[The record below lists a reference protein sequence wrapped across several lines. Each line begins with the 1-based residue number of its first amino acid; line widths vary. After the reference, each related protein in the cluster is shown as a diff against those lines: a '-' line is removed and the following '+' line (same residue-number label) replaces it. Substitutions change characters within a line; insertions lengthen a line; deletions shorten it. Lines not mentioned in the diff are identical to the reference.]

1 MEDVLEL
8 ETRRKIFDIISKNP
22 GLHLSKIADL
32 LKMRISHVEY
42 HVNYLE
48 KNDLVVVEK
57 STGFKRFYIK
67 GTIGTQD
74 KRYLSILR
82 QKTLLSI
89 VLFLLKNQTML
100 HKDILENVAVSPST
114 LSYHLNKLVKH
125 EIVEVQR
132 YGENKGYQI
141 KNRQEIITWLIQYK
155 PFDLYEEFTNVWSEL
170 SI

>member
-32 LKMRISHVEY
+32 LSMRISHVEY

-48 KNDLVVVEK
+48 KHDIISVEK
-57 STGFKRFYIK
+57 STGYKRFYIK
-67 GTIGTQD
+67 GTIGAQD

-82 QKTLLSI
+82 QKTLLYI
-89 VLFLLKNQTML
+89 VLFLLKNDTAQ

-125 EIVEVQR
+125 NIVEVQR
-132 YGENKGYQI
+132 YGENKGYHL
-141 KNRQEIITWLIQYK
+141 KYREEIITWLIQYK
-155 PFDLYEEFTNVWSEL
+155 PFDLYEEFTNVWADL

>member
-8 ETRRKIFDIISKNP
+8 ETRRKIYDIISKNP

-32 LKMRISHVEY
+32 LDMRISHVEY

-48 KNDLVVVEK
+48 KYDIITIEK
-57 STGFKRFYIK
+57 TTGYKRIYIK

-82 QKTLLSI
+82 QKTLLHI
-89 VLFLLKNQTML
+89 VLFLLKNDTVQ

-125 EIVEVQR
+125 NIVEVHR
-132 YGENKGYQI
+132 SGEQKGYQL
-141 KNRQEIITWLIQYK
+141 KNREEIITWLIQYK
-155 PFDLYEEFTNVWSEL
+155 PFDLYEGFVDVWTDL

>member
-8 ETRRKIFDIISKNP
+8 ETRRKIFDTISKNP
-22 GLHLSKIADL
+22 GLHLSKIANL
-32 LKMRISHVEY
+32 LNMRISHVEY

-48 KNDLVVVEK
+48 KYDLVVVEK

-89 VLFLLKNQTML
+89 VLFLLKNKTVL
-100 HKDILENVAVSPST
+100 HKDILENVAISPST

-132 YGENKGYQI
+132 YGENKGYQL

>member
-8 ETRRKIFDIISKNP
+8 ETRRKIFDTISKNP
-22 GLHLSKIADL
+22 GLHLSKIAEL

-48 KNDLVVVEK
+48 KHDLVVVEK
-57 STGFKRFYIK
+57 ATGYKRFYIK

-74 KRYLSILR
+74 KRYLSVLR

-89 VLFLLKNQTML
+89 ILYLLKNQIVQ

-114 LSYHLNKLVKH
+114 LSYHLNKLVKYD
-125 EIVEVQR
+125 IVVVQR
-132 YGENKGYQI
+132 YGENKGYQL
-141 KNRQEIITWLIQYK
+141 KNREEIVTWLIQYK
-155 PFDLYEEFTNVWSEL
+155 PFDLYEEFTNVWTDL